1 MSRAVIVVLSCLAF
15 LSFAGVVLIE
25 LAALSVPAPQFV
37 FWEPLRVPLRLF
49 TAASMAL
56 TAMGALLRRLRPAA
70 RGPSPAEEPVVEPAT
85 LSAGVKRTLLAA
97 SYVMTGLG
105 MAGLVAV
112 LASNFEVLIFAP
124 LAGALTA
131 GFLIGGVIA
140 ISQITRSLAGTPS
153 KRFRLP
159 APWLMMLAFVLVV
172 SAGAVILRVR
182 EAPTLN
188 FAPFLFLGAALP
200 PLAVLSLAAM
210 EVRSPPTVR
219 RVLVAVVAGGT
230 LSVLA
235 ALVLEILL
243 PSIVALLALP
253 VGNFIREIVSIID
266 EGRFSD
272 LLRSPAALFLLAQ
285 LAVVAPIVEEAVKP
299 LGVIIL
305 GRRIQTPRD
314 ALLIGMA
321 CGAGF
326 AIIENI
332 MYEGGGI
339 PLWWTGI
346 TVVRGIGGALHPF
359 GAGLVSL
366 GWFGVFHKQEGAW
379 RQLVRYY
386 SIAVGAHALWNG
398 ASGVFWLLER
408 AGRGVLGP
416 VDLQGVIIDVGL
428 VALFLAEGI
437 ALIWA
442 LRQVARDV
450 AAARLPLAVPAPRR
464 ALAVWGIACLGVLL
478 PVALAAGG
486 AVLRYLSS
494 ALVR

>member
-159 APWLMMLAFVLVV
+159 APWLIMLAFVLVV

-182 EAPTLN
+182 EAPALD
-188 FAPFLFLGAALP
+188 FSPFLFLGAALP
-200 PLAVLSLAAM
+200 PLTILSLAAM
-210 EVRSPPTVR
+210 EVRSPPTIR

-230 LSVLA
+230 LS
-235 ALVLEILL
+235 
-243 PSIVALLALP
+243 
-253 VGNFIREIVSIID
+253 GVS
-266 EGRFSD
+266 
-272 LLRSPAALFLLAQ
+272 
-285 LAVVAPIVEEAVKP
+285 
-299 LGVIIL
+299 
-305 GRRIQTPRD
+305 
-314 ALLIGMA
+314 
-321 CGAGF
+321 
-326 AIIENI
+326 
-332 MYEGGGI
+332 
-339 PLWWTGI
+339 
-346 TVVRGIGGALHPF
+346 
-359 GAGLVSL
+359 GAGLGGFPPRPPGLFALSGGNL
-366 GWFGVFHKQEGAW
+366 IPASC
-379 RQLVRYY
+379 
-386 SIAVGAHALWNG
+386 SIICVG
-398 ASGVFWLLER
+398 R
-408 AGRGVLGP
+408 
-416 VDLQGVIIDVGL
+416 
-428 VALFLAEGI
+428 
-437 ALIWA
+437 
-442 LRQVARDV
+442 
-450 AAARLPLAVPAPRR
+450 
-464 ALAVWGIACLGVLL
+464 
-478 PVALAAGG
+478 
-486 AVLRYLSS
+486 
-494 ALVR
+494 

>member
-1 MSRAVIVVLSCLAF
+1 
-15 LSFAGVVLIE
+15 
-25 LAALSVPAPQFV
+25 
-37 FWEPLRVPLRLF
+37 
-49 TAASMAL
+49 
-56 TAMGALLRRLRPAA
+56 
-70 RGPSPAEEPVVEPAT
+70 
-85 LSAGVKRTLLAA
+85 
-97 SYVMTGLG
+97 
-105 MAGLVAV
+105 
-112 LASNFEVLIFAP
+112 
-124 LAGALTA
+124 
-131 GFLIGGVIA
+131 
-140 ISQITRSLAGTPS
+140 
-153 KRFRLP
+153 
-159 APWLMMLAFVLVV
+159 
-172 SAGAVILRVR
+172 
-182 EAPTLN
+182 
-188 FAPFLFLGAALP
+188 
-200 PLAVLSLAAM
+200 
-210 EVRSPPTVR
+210 
-219 RVLVAVVAGGT
+219 
-230 LSVLA
+230 
-235 ALVLEILL
+235 
-243 PSIVALLALP
+243 
-253 VGNFIREIVSIID
+253 
-266 EGRFSD
+266 
-272 LLRSPAALFLLAQ
+272 
-285 LAVVAPIVEEAVKP
+285 
-299 LGVIIL
+299 
-305 GRRIQTPRD
+305 
-314 ALLIGMA
+314 MA

-398 ASGVFWLLER
+398 ANGIFWLLER